1 MASSLS
7 LYLLIVFLK
16 IPDLKKVKECKV
28 IEHCIFILIN
38 YCSEILIKFQLE
50 LSLKGLFSLHG
61 FLEAVDRWYIDSLS
75 SQYNQYSDIYRIS
88 ST

>member
-28 IEHCIFILIN
+28 TEHSIFILIN

-50 LSLKGLFSLHG
+50 ELSLKGLFSLHD
-61 FLEAVDRWYIDSLS
+61 FLEAVDR
-75 SQYNQYSDIYRIS
+75 
-88 ST
+88 